1 MSARSK
7 ARKRAVDILFEADQR
22 GADPLVILQQRR
34 EAGDAPTNPYT
45 ATLVEGV
52 AAHAGTIDATISGH
66 AQGWTLDRMPA
77 VDRAVLRLAVYELN
91 YGTDVPAAVAVD
103 EAVELVKDLS
113 TDDSA
118 SFVNGVLG
126 AVVAAGPPPPPAP
139 PPPPLSAEVPPVGFE
154 PTNPAV

>member
-22 GADPLVILQQRR
+22 RTDPLVILQQRHD
-34 EAGDAPTNPYT
+34 AGEPPTNPYT
-45 ATLVEGV
+45 QTLVEGI
-52 AAHAGTIDATISGH
+52 AANLVGIDATIGTH

-91 YGTDVPAAVAVD
+91 YGAEVPAAVAVD
-103 EAVELVKDLS
+103 EAVQLVKDLS
-113 TDDSA
+113 TDDSPT
-118 SFVNGVLG
+118 FVNGVLG
-126 AVVAAGPPPPPAP
+126 AVVAAGPPGT
-139 PPPPLSAEVPPVGFE
+139 EVPPVGFE

>member
-22 GADPLVILQQRR
+22 GADPLVILEQRR
-34 EAGDAPTNPYT
+34 EAGEPPTNPYT
-45 ATLVEGV
+45 TELVEGV
-52 AAHAGTIDATISGH
+52 AAHASTIDATISGH
-66 AQGWTLDRMPA
+66 ARGWTLERMPA

-91 YGTDVPAAVAVD
+91 YGTEVPAAVAVD
-103 EAVELVKDLS
+103 QAVELVKDLS
-113 TDDSA
+113 TGDSA

-126 AVVAAGPPPPPAP
+126 AVVAAGPPPTQ
-139 PPPPLSAEVPPVGFE
+139 VPPVGFE